1 VNAKAP
7 RTILSLL
14 LFHSLISGIILGASL
29 YQMAPDMARVTG
41 SGLEMGSNQ
50 VQSGALS
57 LFIILMASLAVVLV
71 PSPARPPL
79 VVIGTAAPRGAILQE
94 SDHKLLSARYSALII
109 RPVLGAAGPGRPS
122 GRG

>member
-7 RTILSLL
+7 RTILSHLL
-14 LFHSLISGIILGASL
+14 SHSLITGIILGASL
-29 YQMAPDMARVTG
+29 YQMAPDMARATG
-41 SGLEMGSNQ
+41 SGWEMGSNQ

-57 LFIILMASLAVVLV
+57 LFIILMAPLAVVLV

-79 VVIGTAAPRGAILQE
+79 VATGTAAPRGANRQE
-94 SDHKLLSARYSALII
+94 SDLTLLSARYSATIV